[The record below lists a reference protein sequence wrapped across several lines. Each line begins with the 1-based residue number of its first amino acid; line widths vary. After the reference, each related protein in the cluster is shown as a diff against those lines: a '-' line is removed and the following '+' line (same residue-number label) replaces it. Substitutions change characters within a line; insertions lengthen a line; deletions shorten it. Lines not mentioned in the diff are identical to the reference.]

1 MIVIGDTSGLVSAF
15 NADDP
20 GQSAARSAFQSAS
33 VTVTS
38 PMVLA
43 EIEHI
48 MTRNIDRNA
57 AHEAIDWLLAEE
69 RTQRI
74 LVPELPALLLRRAR
88 MVQGKYAALRPDL
101 ADAVNVV
108 LAAEY
113 ETDCILTLDRRDF
126 RAVRPLTRH
135 PAFRLLPDD
144 L

>member
-20 GQSAARSAFQSAS
+20 GQAAARSAFRRAS
-33 VTVTS
+33 VTVIS
-38 PMVLA
+38 PLVIT

-48 MTRNIDRNA
+48 MSRNIDRSA
-57 AHEAIDWLLAEE
+57 AHAAIDWLLAQE
-69 RTQRI
+69 RNKRV
-74 LVPELPALLLRRAR
+74 LVPESAAPVLRRAR
-88 MVQGKYAALRPDL
+88 IIQRKYAALRLDL
-101 ADAVNVV
+101 ADSVNVV

-126 RAVRPLTRH
+126 RAIRPLTHH

>member
-1 MIVIGDTSGLVSAF
+1 VIVIGDTSGLVSAF

-20 GQSAARSAFQSAS
+20 SQAAARHAFQRAS
-33 VTVTS
+33 VTIIS
-38 PMVLA
+38 PLVFA

-48 MTRNIDRNA
+48 ITRNIDRNA
-57 AHEAIDWLLAEE
+57 AHQAIDWLLAQEDTK
-69 RTQRI
+69 RV
-74 LVPELPALLLRRAR
+74 LLPELTALLLRRSR
-88 MVQGKYAALRPDL
+88 MIQGRYAALRLDL

-126 RAVRPLTRH
+126 RAVQPLTQHR
-135 PAFRLLPDD
+135 AFRLLPDD